1 MKSPGTSQYVEEFEV
16 NRLVRAGRGV
26 GKGASPEIG
35 TPQYIV
41 RKPLRD
47 RSLINKNSILL

>member
-1 MKSPGTSQYVEEFEV
+1 MKSHGTSQYVEEFEV

-41 RKPLRD
+41 
-47 RSLINKNSILL
+47 